1 MNDTFVHFK
10 FHYSLSRKIPFTELS
25 KDAKDVEFINEGT
38 RAKVTG
44 FNIIIKKSMQ
54 VDDAE
59 KESQEYAYV
68 LSDLI
73 SIKSQ
78 KYHNQMYPTPEATD
92 ENGNIR
98 IVG

>member
-1 MNDTFVHFK
+1 M
-10 FHYSLSRKIPFTELS
+10 S

-38 RAKVTG
+38 VTG
-44 FNIIIKKSMQ
+44 FNIMIKKSMQ

-78 KYHNQMYPTPEATD
+78 RYTTPNLSDSEATD